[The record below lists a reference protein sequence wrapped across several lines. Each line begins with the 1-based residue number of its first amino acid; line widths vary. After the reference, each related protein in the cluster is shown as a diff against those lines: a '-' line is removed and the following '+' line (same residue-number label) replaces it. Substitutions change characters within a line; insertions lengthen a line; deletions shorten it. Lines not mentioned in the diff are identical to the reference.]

1 MRPLLTY
8 LVPVYWMAAFALMAA
23 QAVSHPAGLDLFP
36 GSGVAPIVLEAGKA
50 MNHGVSTALSIAFGL
65 VATLFLWTLL
75 TAVLASEDYP
85 GGYDEVASI
94 AFGGA
99 VLMVTVALVVT
110 ALRGEGGVQGA
121 GAFQLAALMASYVAV
136 IAERRAF
143 AAPKASEEDTLRA
156 TARRMALGAAH
167 SSMLTRL
174 VGRNA
179 PQGGAD

>member
-23 QAVSHPAGLDLFP
+23 QAVSHPVGLEVFP

-50 MNHGVSTALSIAFGL
+50 MNHGVSTAFSIAFGL
-65 VATLFLWTLL
+65 VATLFLWTFL
-75 TAVLASEDYP
+75 TAVLAAEDYP
-85 GGYDEVASI
+85 GGYEEVASI

-99 VLMVTVALVVT
+99 VLMVTIALVVS
-110 ALRGEGGVQGA
+110 AARGEGGVQGA

-143 AAPKASEEDTLRA
+143 AAPKTPEADPFRA
-156 TARRMALGAAH
+156 AARRMALGAAH

-179 PQGGAD
+179 PHGGAD